1 MTIERSQTK
10 LAASD
15 SRARTREAISWKSRD
30 WPFSCP
36 IFSYANV
43 RGGNAPRNQNRKDE
57 TSTLETSRHL
67 IKNKSQI
74 SKNLK

>member
-15 SRARTREAISWKSRD
+15 SREAISWKSGD

-36 IFSYANV
+36 ILRMQMF
-43 RGGNAPRNQNRKDE
+43 RGEMHRESEQKR
-57 TSTLETSRHL
+57 
-67 IKNKSQI
+67 
-74 SKNLK
+74 

>member
-15 SRARTREAISWKSRD
+15 SREAISWKSGD
-30 WPFSCP
+30 WPFPCP
-36 IFSYANV
+36 ILRMQMF
-43 RGGNAPRNQNRKDE
+43 GGGGMKMHRESEQKDE